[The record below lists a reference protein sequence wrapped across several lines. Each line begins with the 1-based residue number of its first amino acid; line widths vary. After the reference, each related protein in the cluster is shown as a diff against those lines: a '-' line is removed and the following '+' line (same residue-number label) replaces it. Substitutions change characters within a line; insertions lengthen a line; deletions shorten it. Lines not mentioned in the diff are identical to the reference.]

1 MFMMKKLRNE
11 ETSLRK
17 NELIVKHLAFGFFA
31 AAITT
36 YMLLSSPHINNESA
50 PTLIIF
56 NFLFVSL
63 IFPLN
68 GALKTKIF
76 MLLIGNVIDLLW
88 SNLFFLFVYASTYYF
103 GEIFNAL
110 YVILNPLINIVW
122 IVSFYCISLTVLAS
136 SENRKKRG

>member
-1 MFMMKKLRNE
+1 MMKKLRNE

-36 YMLLSSPHINNESA
+36 YMLLSSLHINNESV

-76 MLLIGNVIDLLW
+76 MLLIGNVIGLLW
-88 SNLFFLFVYASTYYF
+88 SSLFSLFAYASAYYF

-110 YVILNPLINIVW
+110 YIILNPLISIFW
-122 IVSFYCISLTVLAS
+122 IVSFWCISLTVLAS
-136 SENRKKRG
+136 ENRKSEAEI